1 MINIS
6 ESFLKS
12 PYEFDRVTGD
22 FVTLPHTFDEIKVSV
37 NELGIS
43 ETLNI
48 KLNYLFDNLI
58 YLYSRSKILTNRI
71 PYSYSSWYSV
81 LSATRIPAWNPT
93 TISNLDALPFS
104 TVGWPTLDGLQDIVT
119 VPTNDGKILL
129 IGTDGQTVVFANINF
144 ETTSFT
150 VLLSSRFIDEASQ
163 LENGNITDLIVDGNR
178 LFSID
183 SKTNN
188 VILYDIEGF
197 VGGENIKKNKRY
209 IKTIIGGEG
218 GRYDNGKFLSPYV
231 GDFYN
236 STLVVMDSG
245 NACLKFY
252 DKDLNWRYSLV
263 VNRIFREYEIVDI
276 KLKKNKITDITEI
289 YLLAKNNRIIILN
302 PLDSSFKV
310 IDFTDETDFREG
322 FEEFSI
328 RFVFSKNNTNIFY
341 IITNKS
347 IYKKYFSRP
356 ETKIGKYNLDRE
368 FLQLYDLK
376 TMDIVLQNLEDSLF
390 VYSSTSLLELPLSAG
405 QFFKFVEPNFTNDML
420 FSYNFD
426 LYSFDQIKI
435 KPNEYSQAATF
446 NKCILKF
453 INNHYTFLNQARE
466 RFKFQFGPYRE
477 PCNIIG
483 IKKREL
489 MIGASDK
496 AFLVTIIC
504 PPALSGVD
512 IYASLS

>member
-209 IKTIIGGEG
+209 IKTIIGGY
-218 GRYDNGKFLSPYV
+218 RD
-231 GDFYN
+231 
-236 STLVVMDSG
+236 
-245 NACLKFY
+245 
-252 DKDLNWRYSLV
+252 W
-263 VNRIFREYEIVDI
+263 
-276 KLKKNKITDITEI
+276 
-289 YLLAKNNRIIILN
+289 
-302 PLDSSFKV
+302 
-310 IDFTDETDFREG
+310 ETDR
-322 FEEFSI
+322 
-328 RFVFSKNNTNIFY
+328 
-341 IITNKS
+341 KS
-347 IYKKYFSRP
+347 TRLNSSHSAKSRMP
-356 ETKIGKYNLDRE
+356 
-368 FLQLYDLK
+368 
-376 TMDIVLQNLEDSLF
+376 
-390 VYSSTSLLELPLSAG
+390 SSA
-405 QFFKFVEPNFTNDML
+405 
-420 FSYNFD
+420 
-426 LYSFDQIKI
+426 
-435 KPNEYSQAATF
+435 
-446 NKCILKF
+446 
-453 INNHYTFLNQARE
+453 
-466 RFKFQFGPYRE
+466 
-477 PCNIIG
+477 
-483 IKKREL
+483 
-489 MIGASDK
+489 
-496 AFLVTIIC
+496 
-504 PPALSGVD
+504 
-512 IYASLS
+512 